1 VEYLGHII
9 RAEGVATDPAKIQA
23 IQNWPQSKFVTQL
36 RSFLGLTCYYIRFV
50 QHYGLICRPLHDLLK
65 KESFHW
71 TFNHDKTFS
80 TLKRSMANAPVL
92 ILPNFYL
99 PFTLEVDA
107 FGTAIGA
114 ILMQQGR
121 PIAYLT
127 QALGPKTAAQ
137 STYHKE
143 ALAILQALKNGGT
156 TSLAVT

>member
-1 VEYLGHII
+1 
-9 RAEGVATDPAKIQA
+9 
-23 IQNWPQSKFVTQL
+23 
-36 RSFLGLTCYYIRFV
+36 
-50 QHYGLICRPLHDLLK
+50 LK